1 MGEVGD
7 ILETCMLLDQRL
19 ADTDDSKNRV
29 DVILEHI
36 SLAENKLKVKCPQFR
51 AGKKIIMFVDILIN
65 NRSYE
70 NCGTMF
76 YSNL

>member
-19 ADTDDSKNRV
+19 ADTDVWKNRV

-51 AGKKIIMFVDILIN
+51 AGKTIIMLVDELIN
-65 NRSYE
+65 YISNE
-70 NCGTMF
+70 NF
-76 YSNL
+76 RNNVLL

>member
-19 ADTDDSKNRV
+19 ADTDESKKRI

-36 SLAENKLKVKCPQFR
+36 SLAENKLKVKCPQFK
-51 AGKKIIMFVDILIN
+51 AGKTIIMIVN
-65 NRSYE
+65 V
-70 NCGTMF
+70 
-76 YSNL
+76 